1 MSETNEAVTQSI
13 QRAKKPVKKLVKKP
27 VKKPAKRNGKL
38 PEFRKVNHEEEKKVY
53 TTPEGFIVARSEDE
67 FFDAVDWEATP
78 HISGVVLSIR
88 IIELKKPKKG
98 EAKTTRVLSFEN
110 DDGESYSIWEKKQ
123 LEALFNVVEVGT
135 RIDINHVGTVDI
147 PGRALPMH
155 RFKCCYLPVV
165 EKKISAKNKK

>member
-1 MSETNEAVTQSI
+1 MSETTEAVTQSI
-13 QRAKKPVKKLVKKP
+13 QRAKKPLKKV

-38 PEFRKVNHEEEKKVY
+38 PEFRKVNREEEKKVY

-88 IIELKKPKKG
+88 VIELKKPKKG

-123 LEALFNVVEVGT
+123 LEALFSVVEVGT

-155 RFKCCYLPVV
+155 RFKCCYLPIVL
-165 EKKISAKNKK
+165 KKISAKNNKK